1 MDGIFSSLGLG
12 SSDMAAFKIVGVF
25 AGGTD
30 SPNYTIAVSITTSDW
45 DFGIVLSGS
54 YTFTYNISSSSTS
67 TSTIS
72 LTAPIAFYRGLTT
85 CYGAFDGKAVK
96 FATSISASSISLNYG
111 IAVSGFVA
119 KYT

>member
-1 MDGIFSSLGLG
+1 
-12 SSDMAAFKIVGVF
+12 MAAFKIVGVF

-30 SPNYTIAVSITTSDW
+30 SPNYTTAVSITTSDW